1 MSYLNT
7 YWEGTGLLLF
17 WEDSSIV
24 DPQHIW
30 VRQNTFFWNNAFK
43 TGWSGSNHYQYANRN
58 GPECKHCR
66 QFTFDGNIIN
76 GNWAGISATG
86 PAVLLHTGANNGT
99 VGTAGGI
106 GQPGYTV
113 QDIDITNN
121 TCVNSATC
129 FEVGDNGVS
138 NATPEPGAARI
149 RVKNNLFQ
157 SINGFTQTDG
167 NTGNSGNGGAPGS
180 AIVLD
185 AQIEDLIFDHNTVYD
200 NRGTGPYLWHSVVMQ
215 KEGVQVTNNFWW
227 FNASVA
233 GVTSELRNIFSVIPA
248 INNTG
253 AALLNVE
260 ITRGPGT
267 PGGIFSNNVG
277 VPFYSNF
284 SNPLAPSGIVPDS
297 SICTNLG
304 GAWTG
309 TACNGGYLPNI
320 MTGASAAANLAAI
333 GFTSTASGMVN
344 LKLLYNSPY
353 ISGGHQAS
361 DGTDIGVDMNALL
374 TAQGAVGTPTV
385 RNIGGSTAT
394 ISWLVY
400 DGTVACAVDYAAAPN
415 DASTQTGGGR
425 KTASTGPSQSV
436 SLTGLS
442 AGTQYNFRVL
452 CPVNQPTG
460 GFMTP

>member
-1 MSYLNT
+1 MMPTGMTGTCSGSATDTGSVAHTCAILTSASPNWPRDGSGGINCLTIGNFSLSSGVPSGYSSLTTLPLSAWTNGGTGTAGVLSGAGPGPMSYLNN

-43 TGWSGSNHYQYANRN
+43 TGWSGSNHYEYANRN

-149 RVKNNLFQ
+149 RIRNNLFQ

-185 AQIEDLIFDHNTVYD
+185 AQIEI
-200 NRGTGPYLWHSVVMQ
+200 
-215 KEGVQVTNNFWW
+215 
-227 FNASVA
+227 
-233 GVTSELRNIFSVIPA
+233 
-248 INNTG
+248 
-253 AALLNVE
+253 
-260 ITRGPGT
+260 
-267 PGGIFSNNVG
+267 
-277 VPFYSNF
+277 
-284 SNPLAPSGIVPDS
+284 
-297 SICTNLG
+297 
-304 GAWTG
+304 
-309 TACNGGYLPNI
+309 
-320 MTGASAAANLAAI
+320 
-333 GFTSTASGMVN
+333 
-344 LKLLYNSPY
+344 
-353 ISGGHQAS
+353 
-361 DGTDIGVDMNALL
+361 
-374 TAQGAVGTPTV
+374 
-385 RNIGGSTAT
+385 
-394 ISWLVY
+394 
-400 DGTVACAVDYAAAPN
+400 
-415 DASTQTGGGR
+415 
-425 KTASTGPSQSV
+425 
-436 SLTGLS
+436 
-442 AGTQYNFRVL
+442 
-452 CPVNQPTG
+452 
-460 GFMTP
+460 